1 MINAEKRWTLQT
13 VGATP
18 WLGKGAQQRELPRDK
33 KKAAAAEE
41 DDDDDE
47 EKEEEKEE
55 EAAEEEEERQD
66 NQTAQHCPAV
76 NAFQCSLLHGNNQHC
91 CSCSFITITLAISE
105 YIGG

>member
-41 DDDDDE
+41 DDDDDDDE
-47 EKEEEKEE
+47 
-55 EAAEEEEERQD
+55 EEEEERQD

-76 NAFQCSLLHGNNQHC
+76 NAFQCSLLMATT
-91 CSCSFITITLAISE
+91 STAALAVSSQSHW
-105 YIGG
+105 

>member
-41 DDDDDE
+41 DDDDD
-47 EKEEEKEE
+47 
-55 EAAEEEEERQD
+55 D
-66 NQTAQHCPAV
+66 
-76 NAFQCSLLHGNNQHC
+76 
-91 CSCSFITITLAISE
+91 
-105 YIGG
+105 GGGGGC